1 VRKMAEKA
9 VHWGGTRT
17 VIAGVGSS
25 TPSRTQVGT
34 GRLV

>member
-1 VRKMAEKA
+1 MRKMAEKA

-17 VIAGVGSS
+17 AIAGVDSS
-25 TPSRTQVGT
+25 TPNRTQVGT